1 MSKYVKKLHIN
12 WFLYEPS
19 NGPEGELSLLA
30 LPFFHLSS
38 LPSLFNLPI
47 LNYALLLSYLDIIL
61 FFNSMEIS

>member
-12 WFLYEPS
+12 WFLYGPS
-19 NGPEGELSLLA
+19 KGPEGELSLLV

-47 LNYALLLSYLDIIL
+47 LNYGLHLSYLDIIL
-61 FFNSMEIS
+61 FFNSMEMS